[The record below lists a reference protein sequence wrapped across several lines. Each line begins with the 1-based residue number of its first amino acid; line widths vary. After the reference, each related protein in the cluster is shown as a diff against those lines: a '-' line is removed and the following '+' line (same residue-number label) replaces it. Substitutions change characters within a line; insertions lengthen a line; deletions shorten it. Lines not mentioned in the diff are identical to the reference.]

1 MILLTVIYSDEK
13 YDITEKLNKMQSY
26 FSKHEVLL
34 GFSESINMNHHF
46 IEIYS
51 LNPNLTCSAKKNIC
65 RYIASYI
72 FQLYV
77 ENFCKGDF
85 FGIIEDTY
93 FFLKGEEIKKVE
105 INFKKIL
112 TKDKEVY
119 KDEVLGCINIKND
132 AIEKIV
138 QCMMEKNEINIEG
151 YYTFRKR
158 DLKTDMEEI
167 LNKIVEQFMIQKEY
181 DEFIKLLKYFVNIQ
195 ESKIELIE
203 IIINDKG
210 DYSIRNAN
218 GESIIEEMIQDING
232 SNYEGNVGIED
243 LIISGLI
250 TYCPEKIN
258 IYGKENCK
266 NNEMVETIKNVFEDK
281 VYFCDTREIEK
292 VKSPLHV

>member
-26 FSKHEVLL
+26 FSKREVLL
-34 GFSESINMNHHF
+34 GFSESINLDHHF

-51 LNPNLTCSAKKNIC
+51 LNPNLNLNTKKNIY

-72 FQLYV
+72 FEFYA
-77 ENFCKGDF
+77 ENFCREDF
-85 FGIIEDTY
+85 LRVIEDTY
-93 FFLKGEEIKKVE
+93 FFLKGEEIKKIE

-112 TKDKEVY
+112 LKDKEIY
-119 KDEVLGCINIKND
+119 KDEVLSCINKKND

-138 QCMMEKNEINIEG
+138 QCMIESNKINISG
-151 YYTFRKR
+151 YYTFRKK
-158 DLKTDMEEI
+158 DLRADMEEI

-195 ESKIELIE
+195 DSKIELIE
-203 IIINDKG
+203 IIIDDKG
-210 DYSIRNAN
+210 DYSIRDGN
-218 GESIIEEMIQDING
+218 GKNIMDEMIEDING
-232 SNYEGNVGIED
+232 SKYTGAVGVED

-266 NNEMVETIKNVFEDK
+266 NNEMIETIKNVFEDK
-281 VYFCDTREIEK
+281 VNFYDTIE
-292 VKSPLHV
+292 VEDLKSPLHV